1 MPVHELPGFL
11 LSERAAGSVF
21 CFSSL
26 YSLCAEFLISSFL
39 LCQARKLGF
48 MRGFLDYYLLI
59 QSQKVYGHHR
69 ICY

>member
-1 MPVHELPGFL
+1 MYIPDPLSRSIL
-11 LSERAAGSVF
+11 L
-21 CFSSL
+21 
-26 YSLCAEFLISSFL
+26 SFL